1 MATDK
6 LANMREPVVS
16 LDFDIEEKQGR
27 KEVSVELSKDELKE
41 LISSL
46 EAANKVRFL
55 KWFLNK

>member
-6 LANMREPVVS
+6 LANMREPVLS
-16 LDFDIEEKQGR
+16 LDLDILEKQRR

-46 EAANKVRFL
+46 EAANKVRC
-55 KWFLNK
+55 